1 MARLRKMT
9 SKQPILGPTPGDDKA
24 TRSQARSRGRRDAI
38 EADAPDPSQT
48 NPTVNSLSSRILPVC
63 ERPMDSSFDLPDST
77 DWIKTSLPAF
87 EPLEVALRCEVCK
100 EFYNNPVITPCS
112 HTFCSICIRRCIT
125 ADGKC
130 PSCKTGCS
138 SDKLA
143 PNIAIREVVMRFQEA
158 RPKAMELA
166 RADKEEETTKASKKK
181 RKLEDTDMEDEDNV
195 RHTRSRQTRT
205 RSQRNGG
212 RAGSP
217 MVVADSEDDG
227 DDDFMPDGMVK
238 CPMCSKPMKE
248 ELVYNHLDI
257 CTGPENSQGRST
269 RSRTKTAFPPAFQI
283 RKKDPSP
290 PPTRLSQLNYAMLT
304 ETKLRKKLQE
314 IGIPTWGSKD
324 LMRRRHVEWLNIYN
338 SNCDADESVRKSKRQ
353 LLRELDEWEQTLGGR
368 AGTKENKIMKKDFD
382 GDGYAKTH
390 KTEFDDLI
398 ARARQKRATPKTDSE
413 GPTERNT
420 PSEEQHT
427 ESQNDRSL
435 SVNGTET
442 PSHGPSST
450 QTPSDLH
457 PHPSSDPNPHEMNGT
472 ALASIDTKAAE
483 ANNIPDKLSAS
494 VPEHPVESATRR
506 GSAAMEGIQNSLG
519 SPSRK
524 MSLLTLPEEPVRD
537 VEGGTAV

>member
-1 MARLRKMT
+1 
-9 SKQPILGPTPGDDKA
+9 
-24 TRSQARSRGRRDAI
+24 
-38 EADAPDPSQT
+38 
-48 NPTVNSLSSRILPVC
+48 
-63 ERPMDSSFDLPDST
+63 MDSSFDLPDST

-269 RSRTKTAFPPAFQI
+269 RSRTKTEFPPAFQI

-427 ESQNDRSL
+427 ESQNRQSL
-435 SVNGTET
+435 PVNGTET
-442 PSHGPSST
+442 PSHGPSSA
-450 QTPSDLH
+450 QRPSDSH
-457 PHPSSDPNPHEMNGT
+457 PHPSNNPNPHEMNGT
-472 ALASIDTKAAE
+472 VASIHSKAEE
-483 ANNIPDKLSAS
+483 ANTIPDKVSAS
-494 VPEHPVESATRR
+494 TLEHPVESATRR

-524 MSLLTLPEEPVRD
+524 MSLLALPEEPVRD